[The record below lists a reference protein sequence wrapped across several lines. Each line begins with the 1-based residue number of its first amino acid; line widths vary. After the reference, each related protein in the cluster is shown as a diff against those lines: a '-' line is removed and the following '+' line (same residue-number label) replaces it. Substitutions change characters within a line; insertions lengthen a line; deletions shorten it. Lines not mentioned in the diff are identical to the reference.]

1 MKKSTIS
8 KIVLIPLIT
17 YAGIVVLFESGLGYF
32 QPEAGNTVVIT
43 TFDTDGTAHQ
53 RVVSLVEI
61 ENDYFIAVNHWPR
74 AWYRRLGEN
83 PNMQMTLDGETAD
96 YVAAIM
102 EGEGHQRASEG
113 YPVPLA
119 FRFLTGF
126 PPRYFIRLD
135 PA

>member
-1 MKKSTIS
+1 MKKSTYLKLI
-8 KIVLIPLIT
+8 LIPLIA
-17 YAGIVVLFESGLGYF
+17 YVGIVVLFESGLGYF

-43 TFDTDGTAHQ
+43 TFDNDGTAHQ

-61 ENDYFIAVNHWPR
+61 DDEFFIAVNHWPR
-74 AWYRRLGEN
+74 AWFRRLGNN
-83 PNMQMTLDGETAD
+83 PNMQMTLDGETND

-102 EGEGHQRASEG
+102 QGSDHDRASEG
-113 YPVPLA
+113 YPVPFA

-135 PA
+135 PT